1 LDHSLFIGLITT
13 LLKPFLLQVN
23 LQGTTL
29 LVVAIIVA
37 LIISYFIS
45 GAEVAFFSL
54 TYKDMNLLKTKQGT
68 GWKRILNL
76 LEEPKTLLGSLRIA
90 NVFVNIIII
99 ILSNFLIDQLLPIEN
114 SWWVFNFIV
123 KVILVTTF
131 LVLFAEVLPKVYA
144 TQNNLRFARDASY
157 LVEIIHLF
165 FRRISLW
172 MLSITDSAEKITGSR
187 DSSYSLEELDH
198 AIDLTTKNDASED
211 EKNILKGIVKFGNIT
226 VKQIMRTRLDVSGID
241 YNLNFKQLIERLE
254 ELHYS
259 RLPVYKKSLDDVV
272 GIIHTKDMLQYIDES
287 DNFDWHN
294 LLRQPYFIHEQKM
307 IEDLLH
313 EFQAKRIH
321 FAVVVDEF
329 GGTSGIVTLEDIMEE
344 IIGDIKDEFD
354 DEDIVNRKIDDSTY
368 IFEGRTMINDAC
380 KIMHLP
386 LDTFDEVREDADSLA
401 GLVLEIAGQIPEVD
415 DILTVGDFEFTIIEI
430 EKNRIQKVKV
440 TINKNTTD

>member
-1 LDHSLFIGLITT
+1 
-13 LLKPFLLQVN
+13 
-23 LQGTTL
+23 
-29 LVVAIIVA
+29 
-37 LIISYFIS
+37 
-45 GAEVAFFSL
+45 
-54 TYKDMNLLKTKQGT
+54 
-68 GWKRILNL
+68 
-76 LEEPKTLLGSLRIA
+76 
-90 NVFVNIIII
+90 
-99 ILSNFLIDQLLPIEN
+99 
-114 SWWVFNFIV
+114 
-123 KVILVTTF
+123 
-131 LVLFAEVLPKVYA
+131 
-144 TQNNLRFARDASY
+144 
-157 LVEIIHLF
+157 
-165 FRRISLW
+165 

-187 DSSYSLEELDH
+187 DASYSLEELDH

-241 YNLNFKQLIERLE
+241 HNLNFKQLIERLE

-272 GIIHTKDMLQYIDES
+272 GIIHTKDILQFIDEG
-287 DNFDWHN
+287 DNFDWHSM
-294 LLRQPYFIHEQKM
+294 LRQPYFIHEQKM

-354 DEDIVNRKIDDSTY
+354 DDDIVNRKIDDSTY

-415 DILTVGDFEFTIIEI
+415 DILTVGDFEFTIVEI

>member
-157 LVEIIHLF
+157 LVEIIHLL

-187 DSSYSLEELDH
+187 DASYSLEELDH

-401 GLVLEIAGQIPEVD
+401 GLVLEIAGQIPHID
-415 DILTVGDFEFTIIEI
+415 DILTIGDFEFAIVEV

-440 TINKNTTD
+440 TIKKHTAD

>member
-1 LDHSLFIGLITT
+1 MFICLVTK

-123 KVILVTTF
+123 KIILVTTF

-157 LVEIIHLF
+157 LVEIIHLL

-172 MLSITDSAEKITGSR
+172 MLSITDSAEKITGNR
-187 DSSYSLEELDH
+187 DASYSLEELDH

-241 YNLNFKQLIERLE
+241 YNLTFKQLIDRLE

-272 GIIHTKDMLQYIDES
+272 GIIHTKDILQFIDES
-287 DNFDWHN
+287 DNFEWHSM
-294 LLRQPYFIHEQKM
+294 LRQPYFIHEQKM

-354 DEDIVNRKIDDSTY
+354 DDDIVNRKLDDSTY

-415 DILTVGDFEFTIIEI
+415 DVLTVGDFEFTIVEV

-440 TINKNTTD
+440 TIKTNTAD

>member
-1 LDHSLFIGLITT
+1 MDHSLFICLITK

-123 KVILVTTF
+123 KIILVTTF

-187 DSSYSLEELDH
+187 DASYSLEELDH

-241 YNLNFKQLIERLE
+241 HNLNFKQLIERLE
-254 ELHYS
+254 DLHYS

-272 GIIHTKDMLQYIDES
+272 GIIHTKDILQFIDEG
-287 DNFDWHN
+287 DNFDWHSM
-294 LLRQPYFIHEQKM
+294 LRQPYFIHEQKM

-354 DEDIVNRKIDDSTY
+354 DDDIVNRKIDDSTY

-415 DILTVGDFEFTIIEI
+415 DILTVGDFEFTIVEI

>member
-1 LDHSLFIGLITT
+1 M
-13 LLKPFLLQVN
+13 
-23 LQGTTL
+23 
-29 LVVAIIVA
+29 VAIIVA
-37 LIISYFIS
+37 LVISYFIS

-54 TYKDMNLLKTKQGT
+54 TYKDMNLLKTKQGP

-90 NVFVNIIII
+90 NVFVNITII

-114 SWWVFNFIV
+114 SWWVFNFLV
-123 KVILVTTF
+123 KIILVTTF

-157 LVEIIHLF
+157 LVEIIHLL

-172 MLSITDSAEKITGSR
+172 MLSITDSAEKIAGSR
-187 DSSYSLEELDH
+187 DASYSLEELDH

-272 GIIHTKDMLQYIDES
+272 GIIHTKDILQVIDEA
-287 DNFDWHN
+287 DNFDWHY

-354 DEDIVNRKIDDSTY
+354 DEDIVNRKLDDFTY

-380 KIMHLP
+380 RIMHIS
-386 LDTFDEVREDADSLA
+386 LDTFDEIREDADSLA
-401 GLVLEIAGQIPEVD
+401 GLILEVAGQIPHVD
-415 DILTVGDFEFTIIEI
+415 DILNIGDFEFTIVEV

-440 TINKNTTD
+440 TIKTHNEG

>member
-1 LDHSLFIGLITT
+1 MDHSLFICLINK

-54 TYKDMNLLKTKQGT
+54 TYKDMNLLKTKQGP

-114 SWWVFNFIV
+114 SWWVFNFLV
-123 KVILVTTF
+123 KIILVTTF

-157 LVEIIHLF
+157 LVEIIHLL

-172 MLSITDSAEKITGSR
+172 MLSITDSAEKIAGNR
-187 DSSYSLEELDH
+187 DASYSLEELDH

-226 VKQIMRTRLDVSGID
+226 VKQVMRTRLDVSGID
-241 YNLNFKQLIERLE
+241 HNLNFKQLIDRLE

-259 RLPVYKKSLDDVV
+259 RLPVYKRSLDDVV
-272 GIIHTKDMLQYIDES
+272 GIIHTKDILQVIDEG
-287 DNFDWHN
+287 DNFDWHY

-354 DEDIVNRKIDDSTY
+354 DDDIVNRKLDDFTY

-380 KIMHLP
+380 KIMHIP
-386 LDTFDEVREDADSLA
+386 LDTFDEIREDADSLA
-401 GLVLEIAGQIPEVD
+401 GLILEVAGQIPRVD
-415 DILTVGDFEFTIIEI
+415 DILSIGDFEFTIVEV

-440 TINKNTTD
+440 TIKTQTES

>member
-1 LDHSLFIGLITT
+1 

-54 TYKDMNLLKTKQGT
+54 TYKDMNLLKTKQGP

-114 SWWVFNFIV
+114 SWWVFNFLV
-123 KVILVTTF
+123 KIILVTTF

-157 LVEIIHLF
+157 LVEIIHLL

-172 MLSITDSAEKITGSR
+172 MLSITDSAEKIAGNR
-187 DSSYSLEELDH
+187 DASYSLEELDH

-226 VKQIMRTRLDVSGID
+226 VKQVMRTRLDVSGID
-241 YNLNFKQLIERLE
+241 HNLNFKQLIDRLE

-259 RLPVYKKSLDDVV
+259 RLPVYKRSLDDVV
-272 GIIHTKDMLQYIDES
+272 GIIHTKDILQVIDEG
-287 DNFDWHN
+287 DNFDWHY

-354 DEDIVNRKIDDSTY
+354 DDDIVNRKLDDFTY
-368 IFEGRTMINDAC
+368 ILKGAPMINDAC
-380 KIMHLP
+380 KIMHIP
-386 LDTFDEVREDADSLA
+386 LDTFDEIREDADSLA
-401 GLVLEIAGQIPEVD
+401 GLILEVAGQIPRVD
-415 DILTVGDFEFTIIEI
+415 DILNIGDFEFTIVEV

-440 TINKNTTD
+440 TIKTQTES

>member
-1 LDHSLFIGLITT
+1 LDHSLFICLITK

-114 SWWVFNFIV
+114 SWWVFNFVV
-123 KVILVTTF
+123 KIILVTTF

-157 LVEIIHLF
+157 LVEIIHLL

-172 MLSITDSAEKITGSR
+172 MLGITDSAEKITGSR
-187 DSSYSLEELDH
+187 DASYSLEELDH

-272 GIIHTKDMLQYIDES
+272 GIIHTKDILQYIDES
-287 DNFDWHN
+287 DNFDWHS

-401 GLVLEIAGQIPEVD
+401 GLVLEIAGEIPNVD
-415 DILTVGDFEFTIIEI
+415 DILTIGDFEFTIIEV

-440 TINKNTTD
+440 TIKTQTEE

>member
-1 LDHSLFIGLITT
+1 MDHSLFIGLITT

-401 GLVLEIAGQIPEVD
+401 GLVLEIAGQIPHID
-415 DILTVGDFEFTIIEI
+415 DILTIGDFEFAIVEV

-440 TINKNTTD
+440 TIKKHTAD

>member
-401 GLVLEIAGQIPEVD
+401 GLVLEIAGQIPHID
-415 DILTVGDFEFTIIEI
+415 DILTIGDFEFAIVEV

-440 TINKNTTD
+440 TIKKHTAD

>member
-1 LDHSLFIGLITT
+1 MFICLITK

-241 YNLNFKQLIERLE
+241 HNLNFKQLIERLE

-272 GIIHTKDMLQYIDES
+272 GIIHTKDILQFIDEG
-287 DNFDWHN
+287 DNFDWHSM
-294 LLRQPYFIHEQKM
+294 LRQPYFIHEQKM

-354 DEDIVNRKIDDSTY
+354 DDDIVNRKIDDSTY

-415 DILTVGDFEFTIIEI
+415 DILTVGDFEFTIVEI